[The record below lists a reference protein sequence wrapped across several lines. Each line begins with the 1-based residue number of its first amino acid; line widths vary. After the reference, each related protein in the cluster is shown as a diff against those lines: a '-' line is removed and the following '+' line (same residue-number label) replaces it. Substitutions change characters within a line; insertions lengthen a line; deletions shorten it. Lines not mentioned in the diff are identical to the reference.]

1 MTKELRNQLEKEI
14 ITYNQKF
21 EELTQGAVECEKE
34 EEKELLFQ
42 KRWQFIHDYAQF
54 LNDFV
59 WQHKEILN
67 PSVTILFDLVPN
79 TVWNRMS
86 EKSERIIMLI
96 NQQYKQNKFKC

>member
-1 MTKELRNQLEKEI
+1 MTQDLRNELEIALNNHKK
-14 ITYNQKF
+14 KF
-21 EELTQGAVECEKE
+21 EQLSQQAVNCENE
-34 EEKELLFQ
+34 EEKKSLLQ

-59 WQHKEILN
+59 WNHKESLA

-96 NQQYKQNKFKC
+96 NQQYKQNGFKR

>member
-1 MTKELRNQLEKEI
+1 MPKELRNQLEKEI
-14 ITYNQKF
+14 ITHNKKF
-21 EELTQGAVECEKE
+21 EELTQEAIECENS

-67 PSVTILFDLVPN
+67 PSVTVIFDLVPN
-79 TVWNRMS
+79 AVWNRMS

-96 NQQYKQNKFKC
+96 NQQYKQNKFKR

>member
-1 MTKELRNQLEKEI
+1 MTKDLRNELEIALTNNNK
-14 ITYNQKF
+14 KF
-21 EELTQGAVECEKE
+21 EQLTQQAVNCENE
-34 EEKELLFQ
+34 EEKKSLFQ

-59 WQHKEILN
+59 WNHKESLT

-96 NQQYKQNKFKC
+96 NQQYKQNGFKR